1 MQILFQNCML
11 ENFGIFAQSNICT
24 LIKEIDQNDLSKRL
38 ENRFSF
44 SFLKNRFVQYL

>member
-24 LIKEIDQNDLSKRL
+24 LIKDIV